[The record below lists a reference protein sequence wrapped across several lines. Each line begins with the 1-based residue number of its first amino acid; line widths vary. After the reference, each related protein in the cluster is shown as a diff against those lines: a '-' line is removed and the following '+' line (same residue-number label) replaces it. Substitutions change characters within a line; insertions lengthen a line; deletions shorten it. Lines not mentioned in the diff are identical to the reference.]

1 MNATRPAWT
10 LPLVLSGL
18 GAAALQSTLAL
29 GQASPLLLYLA
40 APLIVLALAML
51 LFMRGAQLKERL
63 SGVLVFLAAYL
74 GASWLLLLVTRLT

>member
-1 MNATRPAWT
+1 MSVQRRPWL

-29 GQASPLLLYLA
+29 AQASPLPLYLA
-40 APLIVLALAML
+40 TPVIILVLAVL

>member
-51 LFMRGAQLKERL
+51 LFMRRAQLKERL